1 MSRLPILLACIGLSA
16 CAPGDDRPFNATEEA
31 SRAADAAAQS
41 VEEGVTAAEA
51 PATNAWT
58 KGAMVAAADPR
69 AVEAGLEMLRQ
80 GGSAIDAAIAV
91 HSVLGLVE
99 PQSSGIGGG
108 AFMVYYDRAKDEI
121 TVFDGREVAP
131 ASTTPDHFMKDG
143 KPLGFLEAWQSGKAV
158 GVPGQIALYKTS
170 HEAAGKLEWDALFQP
185 AIKLAE
191 DGFEVSPRLAG
202 LLANPRLR
210 GAVRLD
216 DLPASSEYFYP
227 GGEPLPVGFIRTNPD
242 YAATLSAIADSGPAA
257 FYEGD
262 IAQAIVD
269 AVNGDAVPGDMSLE
283 DLSTYS
289 VKVRP
294 ALCGDRTDHY
304 RICSAPPP
312 SSGGVTQNMI
322 MGLYDLLEPTD
333 ETSMTEEGYL
343 KAFVDAQRLAYADR
357 DHYLA
362 DADFVPVPSK
372 DLINPAYLRVRA
384 KEAFA
389 PDAASFPGDPGVAL
403 GRDPIRPL
411 WGEDATEHAPGTT
424 HISIVDADGNA
435 VSMTS
440 SIERAF
446 GSRLMTRGFMLNNQ
460 LTDFAFRPNTRGGAL
475 IANSAMPGKRPR
487 SSMAPTLV
495 FDGRGQVVMAIG
507 SPGGTSIIGYVTKAL
522 IAALDWK
529 LNIQSA
535 VDSANFLS
543 RNDGLRIEAGT
554 RLEKMVPALE
564 KIGHQV
570 KLFNRASGL
579 NGIFVNEGGLEGGTD
594 KRREGVALG
603 D

>member
-31 SRAADAAAQS
+31 SRAAEAAAQS

-227 GGEPLPVGFIRTNPD
+227 GGEPLPIGFIRTNPD

-435 VSMTS
+435 VSMTATV
-440 SIERAF
+440 EAAF
-446 GSRLMTRGFMLNNQ
+446 GSSLM
-460 LTDFAFRPNTRGGAL
+460 
-475 IANSAMPGKRPR
+475 
-487 SSMAPTLV
+487 
-495 FDGRGQVVMAIG
+495 
-507 SPGGTSIIGYVTKAL
+507 
-522 IAALDWK
+522 
-529 LNIQSA
+529 
-535 VDSANFLS
+535 
-543 RNDGLRIEAGT
+543 
-554 RLEKMVPALE
+554 
-564 KIGHQV
+564 
-570 KLFNRASGL
+570 ASC
-579 NGIFVNEGGLEGGTD
+579 
-594 KRREGVALG
+594 
-603 D
+603 